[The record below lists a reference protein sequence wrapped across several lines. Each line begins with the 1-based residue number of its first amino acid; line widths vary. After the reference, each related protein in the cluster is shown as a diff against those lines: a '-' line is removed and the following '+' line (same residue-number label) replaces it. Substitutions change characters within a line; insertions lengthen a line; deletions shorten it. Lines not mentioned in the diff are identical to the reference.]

1 MPFDFEPAPLAGLV
15 VVRPKVFSD
24 GRGSFLESFK
34 KSEFA
39 AAGIVDEFVQD
50 NQSVSRRGTLR
61 GLHFQRPPHAQ
72 AKLVRV
78 VRGAVWDVGV
88 DLRGGS
94 PTYLTWFGLE
104 LSAANALMLYIPA
117 GFAHGFVAL
126 EDDTVF
132 AYKCSAE
139 YDRRSEGGIRW
150 DDPDIGI
157 SWPIEQIEVSDRDAS
172 MSYWR
177 EQNVE
182 L

>member
-15 VVRPKVFSD
+15 VVRPTVFSD
-24 GRGSFLESFK
+24 SRGSFLESFK
-34 KSEFA
+34 KSDFA
-39 AAGIVDEFVQD
+39 AAGIVDEFLQD

-104 LSAANALMLYIPA
+104 LSSANALMLYIPA

-177 EQNVE
+177 EQKVE